1 MILIRNAR
9 VLTMEDDKV
18 IQGGEILMDG
28 GKIVDVGS
36 ALSAPGAQVVDARGM
51 YALPGVVD
59 AHCHIGMF
67 EDGMGFEG
75 DDGNEAT
82 DPLTPQLRALDAIN
96 PMDRCFSEA
105 LSCGVTCAATGPG
118 SANVIGGQFL
128 AMKTN
133 GHDLEQM
140 VIQEPLAMKAA
151 FGENPKRV
159 YSGKHQAPETRMA
172 TAAILRNALMEA
184 REYLKKKEQ
193 GGDKAPDFD
202 LKKEMLSKVLTR
214 ELLLKCHAHR
224 ADDILTAI
232 RIAKEFNL
240 RISLEHCTEGYLIAD
255 EIARSGRSA
264 ILGPLGGFPQKPE
277 VQLQSLEAAG
287 ILYRAGVKVAI
298 MTDLPANH
306 LWYLPMAVGMCV
318 GAGLPEEEG
327 FKTITINAAE
337 ILGLQDRLGSL
348 EPGKDAD
355 VAIFSGNPIRDLWCR
370 CTATVMDGEVRHNIL

>member
-255 EIARSGRSA
+255 ALKRA
-264 ILGPLGGFPQKPE
+264 NVPCILGPLLSDRSKIELRNMSFKAPG
-277 VQLQSLEAAG
+277 SLHKAGVRFALMTDHPVIPMQYLMVEAG
-287 ILYRAGVKVAI
+287 ICAREGLDEMEALRAV
-298 MTDLPANH
+298 TL
-306 LWYLPMAVGMCV
+306 
-318 GAGLPEEEG
+318 
-327 FKTITINAAE
+327 NAAWA
-337 ILGLQDRLGSL
+337 IGLDGRLGSL
-348 EPGKDAD
+348 KPGKDAD
-355 VAIFSGNPIRDLWCR
+355 VALYDGHP
-370 CTATVMDGEVRHNIL
+370 MDTRTRVKQVYVNGQLAYED

>member
-128 AMKTN
+128 AMK
-133 GHDLEQM
+133 
-140 VIQEPLAMKAA
+140 AA

-255 EIARSGRSA
+255 ALKRA
-264 ILGPLGGFPQKPE
+264 NVPCILGPLLSDRSKIELRNMSFKAPGILHKAGVRFALMTDHPVIPMQYLMVE
-277 VQLQSLEAAG
+277 AG
-287 ILYRAGVKVAI
+287 ICAREGLDEMEALRAV
-298 MTDLPANH
+298 TL
-306 LWYLPMAVGMCV
+306 
-318 GAGLPEEEG
+318 
-327 FKTITINAAE
+327 NAAWA
-337 ILGLQDRLGSL
+337 IGLDGRLGSL
-348 EPGKDAD
+348 KPGKDAD
-355 VAIFSGNPIRDLWCR
+355 VALYDGHP
-370 CTATVMDGEVRHNIL
+370 MDTRTRVKQVYVNGQLAYED

>member
-184 REYLKKKEQ
+184 WEYLKKKEQ

-255 EIARSGRSA
+255 ALKRA
-264 ILGPLGGFPQKPE
+264 NVPCILGPLLSDRSKIELRNMSFKAPGILHKAGVRFALMTDHPVIPMQYLMVE
-277 VQLQSLEAAG
+277 AG
-287 ILYRAGVKVAI
+287 ICAREGLDEMEALRAV
-298 MTDLPANH
+298 TL
-306 LWYLPMAVGMCV
+306 
-318 GAGLPEEEG
+318 
-327 FKTITINAAE
+327 NAAWA
-337 ILGLQDRLGSL
+337 IGLDGRLGSL
-348 EPGKDAD
+348 KPGKDAD
-355 VAIFSGNPIRDLWCR
+355 VALYDGHP
-370 CTATVMDGEVRHNIL
+370 MDTRTRVKQVYVNGQLAYED

>member
-159 YSGKHQAPETRMA
+159 YSSKHQAPETRMA
-172 TAAILRNALMEA
+172 TAAILRNDLMEA
-184 REYLKKKEQ
+184 REYLKKMEQ

-202 LKKEMLSKVLTR
+202 LKKEMLSKVLKR

-255 EIARSGRSA
+255 ALKRA
-264 ILGPLGGFPQKPE
+264 NVPCILGPLLSDRSKIELRNMSFKAPGILHKAGVRFALMTDHPVIPMQYLMVE
-277 VQLQSLEAAG
+277 AG
-287 ILYRAGVKVAI
+287 ICAREGLDEMEALRAV
-298 MTDLPANH
+298 TL
-306 LWYLPMAVGMCV
+306 
-318 GAGLPEEEG
+318 
-327 FKTITINAAE
+327 NAAWA
-337 ILGLQDRLGSL
+337 IGLDGRLGSL
-348 EPGKDAD
+348 KPGKDAD
-355 VAIFSGNPIRDLWCR
+355 VALYDGHP
-370 CTATVMDGEVRHNIL
+370 MDTRTRVKQVYVNGQLAYED

>member
-255 EIARSGRSA
+255 ALKRA
-264 ILGPLGGFPQKPE
+264 NVPCILGPLLSDRSKIELRNMSFKAPGILHKAGVRFALMTDHPVIPMQYLMVE
-277 VQLQSLEAAG
+277 AG
-287 ILYRAGVKVAI
+287 ICAREGLDEMEALRAV
-298 MTDLPANH
+298 TL
-306 LWYLPMAVGMCV
+306 
-318 GAGLPEEEG
+318 
-327 FKTITINAAE
+327 NAAWA
-337 ILGLQDRLGSL
+337 IGLDGRLGSL
-348 EPGKDAD
+348 KPGKDAD
-355 VAIFSGNPIRDLWCR
+355 VALYDGHP
-370 CTATVMDGEVRHNIL
+370 MDTRTRVKQVYVNGQLAYED

>member
-193 GGDKAPDFD
+193 GGDKTPDFD

-255 EIARSGRSA
+255 ALKRA
-264 ILGPLGGFPQKPE
+264 NVPCILGPLLSDRSKIELRNMSFKAPGILHKAGVRFALMTDHPVIPMQYLMVE
-277 VQLQSLEAAG
+277 AG
-287 ILYRAGVKVAI
+287 ICAREGLDEMEALRAV
-298 MTDLPANH
+298 TL
-306 LWYLPMAVGMCV
+306 
-318 GAGLPEEEG
+318 
-327 FKTITINAAE
+327 NAAWA
-337 ILGLQDRLGSL
+337 IGLDGRLGSL
-348 EPGKDAD
+348 KPGKDAD
-355 VAIFSGNPIRDLWCR
+355 VALYDGHP
-370 CTATVMDGEVRHNIL
+370 MDTRTRVKQVYVNGQLAYED

>member
-255 EIARSGRSA
+255 ALKRA
-264 ILGPLGGFPQKPE
+264 NVPCILGPLLSDRSKIELRNMSFKAPGILHKAGVRFALMTDHPVIPMQYLMVE
-277 VQLQSLEAAG
+277 AG
-287 ILYRAGVKVAI
+287 ICAREGLDEMEALRAV
-298 MTDLPANH
+298 TL
-306 LWYLPMAVGMCV
+306 
-318 GAGLPEEEG
+318 
-327 FKTITINAAE
+327 NAAWA
-337 ILGLQDRLGSL
+337 IGLDGRLGSL
-348 EPGKDAD
+348 KPGKDAD
-355 VAIFSGNPIRDLWCR
+355 VALYDGHP
-370 CTATVMDGEVRHNIL
+370 MDTRTRVKQVYVNGQLAYVD

>member
-9 VLTMEDDKV
+9 VLTMEDDQV
-18 IQGGEILMDG
+18 LQGGEILIQD
-28 GKIVDVGS
+28 GKIAAVGS
-36 ALSAPGAQVVDARGM
+36 ALSAPGARVVDARGM

-105 LSCGVTCAATGPG
+105 LSAGVTCAATGPG

-133 GHDLEQM
+133 GCDLEQM
-140 VIQEPLAMKAA
+140 VIKEPLAMKAA

-159 YSGKHQAPETRMA
+159 YSGKHQTPETRMA
-172 TAAILRNALMEA
+172 TAAILRGALMDA
-184 REYLKKKEQ
+184 REYLKKKQ
-193 GGDKAPDFD
+193 LGGDKAPEFD
-202 LKKEMLSKVLTR
+202 LKKEMLSKVLSG

-232 RIAKEFNL
+232 RIAREFGL

-255 EIARSGRSA
+255 ALKRA
-264 ILGPLGGFPQKPE
+264 NVPCILGPLLSDRSKIELRNMSFKAP
-277 VQLQSLEAAG
+277 G
-287 ILYRAGVKVAI
+287 ILHKAGVRFAL
-298 MTDLPANH
+298 MTDHPVIPMQ
-306 LWYLPMAVGMCV
+306 YLMVQVGICV
-318 GAGLPEEEG
+318 REGLDEMEALRA
-327 FKTITINAAE
+327 ITLNAAWA
-337 ILGLQDRLGSL
+337 IGLDDRLGSL
-348 EPGKDAD
+348 KAGKDAD
-355 VAIFSGNPIRDLWCR
+355 IALY
-370 CTATVMDGEVRHNIL
+370 DGHPLDTRTRVKQVYVNGELAYED

>member
-255 EIARSGRSA
+255 ALKRA
-264 ILGPLGGFPQKPE
+264 NVPCILGPLLSDRSKIELRNMSFKAPGILHKAGVRFALMTDHPVIPMQYLMVE
-277 VQLQSLEAAG
+277 AG
-287 ILYRAGVKVAI
+287 ICAREGLDEMEALRAV
-298 MTDLPANH
+298 TL
-306 LWYLPMAVGMCV
+306 
-318 GAGLPEEEG
+318 
-327 FKTITINAAE
+327 NAAWA
-337 ILGLQDRLGSL
+337 IGLDDRLGSL
-348 EPGKDAD
+348 KPGKDAD
-355 VAIFSGNPIRDLWCR
+355 VALYDGHP
-370 CTATVMDGEVRHNIL
+370 MDTRTRVKQVYVNGQLAYED

>member
-255 EIARSGRSA
+255 ALKRA
-264 ILGPLGGFPQKPE
+264 NVPCILGPLLSDRGKIELRNMSFKAPGILHKAGVRFALMTDHPVIPMQYLMVE
-277 VQLQSLEAAG
+277 AG
-287 ILYRAGVKVAI
+287 ICAREGLDEMEALRAV
-298 MTDLPANH
+298 TL
-306 LWYLPMAVGMCV
+306 
-318 GAGLPEEEG
+318 
-327 FKTITINAAE
+327 NAAWA
-337 ILGLQDRLGSL
+337 IGLDGRLGSL
-348 EPGKDAD
+348 KPGKDAD
-355 VAIFSGNPIRDLWCR
+355 VALYDGHP
-370 CTATVMDGEVRHNIL
+370 MDTRTRVKQVYVNGQLAYED

>member
-28 GKIVDVGS
+28 GKIVDVGR
-36 ALSAPGAQVVDARGM
+36 APRAPGAQVVDARGM

-255 EIARSGRSA
+255 ALKRA
-264 ILGPLGGFPQKPE
+264 NVPCILGPLLSDRSKIELRNMSFKAPGILHKAGVRFALMTDHPVIPMQYLMVE
-277 VQLQSLEAAG
+277 AG
-287 ILYRAGVKVAI
+287 ICAREGLDEMEALRAV
-298 MTDLPANH
+298 TL
-306 LWYLPMAVGMCV
+306 
-318 GAGLPEEEG
+318 
-327 FKTITINAAE
+327 NAAWA
-337 ILGLQDRLGSL
+337 IGLDGRLGSL
-348 EPGKDAD
+348 KPGKDAD
-355 VAIFSGNPIRDLWCR
+355 VALYDGHP
-370 CTATVMDGEVRHNIL
+370 MDTRTRVKQVYVNGQLAYED

>member
-9 VLTMEDDKV
+9 VLTMEDDQV
-18 IQGGEILMDG
+18 LQGGEILIQD
-28 GKIVDVGS
+28 GKIAAVGS
-36 ALSAPGAQVVDARGM
+36 ALSAPGARVVDAKGM

-105 LSCGVTCAATGPG
+105 LSAGVTCAATGPG

-133 GHDLEQM
+133 GCDLEQM
-140 VIQEPLAMKAA
+140 VIKEPLAMKAA

-159 YSGKHQAPETRMA
+159 YSGKHQTPETRMA
-172 TAAILRNALMEA
+172 TAAILRGALMDA
-184 REYLKKKEQ
+184 REYLKKKQ
-193 GGDKAPDFD
+193 LGGDKAPEFD
-202 LKKEMLSKVLTR
+202 LKKEMLSKVLSG

-232 RIAKEFNL
+232 RIAREFGL

-255 EIARSGRSA
+255 ALKRA
-264 ILGPLGGFPQKPE
+264 NVPCILGPLLSDRSKIELRNMSFKAPGILHKAGVRFALMTDHPVIPMQYLM
-277 VQLQSLEAAG
+277 VQAG
-287 ILYRAGVKVAI
+287 ICVREGLDEMEALRA
-298 MTDLPANH
+298 
-306 LWYLPMAVGMCV
+306 
-318 GAGLPEEEG
+318 
-327 FKTITINAAE
+327 ITLNAAWA
-337 ILGLQDRLGSL
+337 IGLDDRLGSL
-348 EPGKDAD
+348 KAGKDAD
-355 VAIFSGNPIRDLWCR
+355 IALY
-370 CTATVMDGEVRHNIL
+370 DGHPLDTRTRVKQVYVNLSLIHI

>member
-202 LKKEMLSKVLTR
+202 LKKEMLSKVLKR

-255 EIARSGRSA
+255 ALKRA
-264 ILGPLGGFPQKPE
+264 NVPCILGPLLSDRSKIELRNMSFKAPGILHKAGVRFALMTDHPVIPMQYLMVE
-277 VQLQSLEAAG
+277 AG
-287 ILYRAGVKVAI
+287 ICAREGLDEMEALRAV
-298 MTDLPANH
+298 TL
-306 LWYLPMAVGMCV
+306 
-318 GAGLPEEEG
+318 
-327 FKTITINAAE
+327 NAAWA
-337 ILGLQDRLGSL
+337 IGLDDRLGSL
-348 EPGKDAD
+348 KPGKDAD
-355 VAIFSGNPIRDLWCR
+355 VALYDGHP
-370 CTATVMDGEVRHNIL
+370 MDTRTRVKQVYVNGQLAYED

>member
-255 EIARSGRSA
+255 ALKRA
-264 ILGPLGGFPQKPE
+264 NVPCILGPLLSDRSKIELRNMSFKAPGILHKAGVRFALMTDHPVIPMQYLMVE
-277 VQLQSLEAAG
+277 AG
-287 ILYRAGVKVAI
+287 ICAREGLDEIEALRAV
-298 MTDLPANH
+298 TL
-306 LWYLPMAVGMCV
+306 
-318 GAGLPEEEG
+318 
-327 FKTITINAAE
+327 NAAWA
-337 ILGLQDRLGSL
+337 IGLDGRLGSL
-348 EPGKDAD
+348 KPGKDAD
-355 VAIFSGNPIRDLWCR
+355 VALYDGHP
-370 CTATVMDGEVRHNIL
+370 MDTRTRVKQVYVNGQLAYED

>member
-9 VLTMEDDKV
+9 VLTMEDDKI

-255 EIARSGRSA
+255 ALKRA
-264 ILGPLGGFPQKPE
+264 NVPCILGPLLSDRSKIELRNMSFKAPGILHKAGVRFALMTDHPVIPMQYLMVE
-277 VQLQSLEAAG
+277 AG
-287 ILYRAGVKVAI
+287 ICAREGLDEMEALRAV
-298 MTDLPANH
+298 TL
-306 LWYLPMAVGMCV
+306 
-318 GAGLPEEEG
+318 
-327 FKTITINAAE
+327 NAAWA
-337 ILGLQDRLGSL
+337 IGLDGRLGSL
-348 EPGKDAD
+348 KPGKDAD
-355 VAIFSGNPIRDLWCR
+355 VALYDGHP
-370 CTATVMDGEVRHNIL
+370 MDTRTRVKQVYVNGQLAYED

>member
-202 LKKEMLSKVLTR
+202 LKKEMLSKVLKR

-255 EIARSGRSA
+255 ALKRA
-264 ILGPLGGFPQKPE
+264 NVPCILGPLLSDRSKIELRNMSFKAPGILHKAGVRFALMTDHPVIPMQYLMVE
-277 VQLQSLEAAG
+277 AG
-287 ILYRAGVKVAI
+287 ICAREGLDEMEALRAV
-298 MTDLPANH
+298 TL
-306 LWYLPMAVGMCV
+306 
-318 GAGLPEEEG
+318 
-327 FKTITINAAE
+327 NAAWA
-337 ILGLQDRLGSL
+337 IGLDGRLGSL
-348 EPGKDAD
+348 KPGKDAD
-355 VAIFSGNPIRDLWCR
+355 VALYDGHP
-370 CTATVMDGEVRHNIL
+370 MDTRTRVKQVYVNGQLAYED

>member
-9 VLTMEDDKV
+9 VLTMEDDQV
-18 IQGGEILMDG
+18 LQGGEILIQD
-28 GKIVDVGS
+28 GKIAAVGS
-36 ALSAPGAQVVDARGM
+36 ALSAPGARVVDAKGM

-105 LSCGVTCAATGPG
+105 LSAGVTCAATGPG

-133 GHDLEQM
+133 GCDLEQM
-140 VIQEPLAMKAA
+140 VIKEPLAMKAA

-159 YSGKHQAPETRMA
+159 YSGKHQTPETRMA
-172 TAAILRNALMEA
+172 TAAILRGALMDA
-184 REYLKKKEQ
+184 REYLKKKQ
-193 GGDKAPDFD
+193 LGGDKAPEFD
-202 LKKEMLSKVLTR
+202 LKKEMLSKVLSG

-232 RIAKEFNL
+232 RIAREFGL

-255 EIARSGRSA
+255 ALKRA
-264 ILGPLGGFPQKPE
+264 NVPCILGPLLSDRSKIELRNMSFKAPGILHKAGVRFALMTDHPVIPMQYLM
-277 VQLQSLEAAG
+277 VQAG
-287 ILYRAGVKVAI
+287 ICVREGLDEMEALRA
-298 MTDLPANH
+298 
-306 LWYLPMAVGMCV
+306 
-318 GAGLPEEEG
+318 
-327 FKTITINAAE
+327 ITLNAAWA
-337 ILGLQDRLGSL
+337 IGLDDRLGSL
-348 EPGKDAD
+348 KAGKDAD
-355 VAIFSGNPIRDLWCR
+355 IALY
-370 CTATVMDGEVRHNIL
+370 DGHPLDTRTRVKQVYVNGELAYED

>member
-172 TAAILRNALMEA
+172 TAAILRNALMDA

-255 EIARSGRSA
+255 ALKRA
-264 ILGPLGGFPQKPE
+264 NVPCILGPLLSDRSKIELRNMSFKAPGILHKAGVRFALMTDHPVIPMQYLMVE
-277 VQLQSLEAAG
+277 AG
-287 ILYRAGVKVAI
+287 ICAREGLDEMEALRAV
-298 MTDLPANH
+298 TL
-306 LWYLPMAVGMCV
+306 
-318 GAGLPEEEG
+318 
-327 FKTITINAAE
+327 NAAWA
-337 ILGLQDRLGSL
+337 IGLDGRLGSL
-348 EPGKDAD
+348 KPGKDAD
-355 VAIFSGNPIRDLWCR
+355 VALYDGHP
-370 CTATVMDGEVRHNIL
+370 MDTRTRVKQVYVNGQLAYED